1 MSDRRLWAYIDET
14 GDRGMGPKSSPIF
27 GMAALLADVD
37 GARNV
42 RSAVDQ
48 LRSDFKVPHG
58 RVMSWK
64 QDAKNH
70 DRRRHAARTL
80 AQLKHVKVCYVY
92 AQKDALNA
100 ASYVSDAERFYNYVA
115 GKTYTSILWAARHWR
130 GANCQLW
137 TRFGHVRAH
146 NHVPT
151 KAYLERLAA
160 SDDRIPD
167 YLEQG
172 LRWVGADEYV
182 ESQAADLFGGFLK
195 AALWPSG
202 EFQLTEP
209 AYLQTV
215 WPLIRNSE
223 SCAIPLGLMS
233 MPDNAIV
240 TAHDWFPCDEC
251 PKRR

>member
-1 MSDRRLWAYIDET
+1 MSDRRLWAYINET

-115 GKTYTSILWAARHWR
+115 GKTYTSDYVKWIWPRDDGLTWPRFWRVVVGALRRVIVDGGDPRGLSGAGVCRGRRPSCAACWFRR
-130 GANCQLW
+130 CGRTAR
-137 TRFGHVRAH
+137 TA
-146 NHVPT
+146 
-151 KAYLERLAA
+151 
-160 SDDRIPD
+160 
-167 YLEQG
+167 G
-172 LRWVGADEYV
+172 LRG
-182 ESQAADLFGGFLK
+182 
-195 AALWPSG
+195 SG
-202 EFQLTEP
+202 
-209 AYLQTV
+209 
-215 WPLIRNSE
+215 
-223 SCAIPLGLMS
+223 
-233 MPDNAIV
+233 
-240 TAHDWFPCDEC
+240 
-251 PKRR
+251 RRC